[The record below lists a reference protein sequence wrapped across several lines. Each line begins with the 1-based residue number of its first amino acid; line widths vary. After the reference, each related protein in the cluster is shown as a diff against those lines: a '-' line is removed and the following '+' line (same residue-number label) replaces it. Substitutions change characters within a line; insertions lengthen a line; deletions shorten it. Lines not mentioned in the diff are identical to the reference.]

1 MRFMMMAVYESA
13 APDAVRGAEGVA
25 KMMQYN
31 KALQKAGV
39 LLANDGL
46 FPPSTGARISYAD
59 GKPTVTDGPF
69 PELKEVISGYWIIQA
84 RSREEAIE
92 WARRAPMS
100 NHERIEVRQIHELP
114 DFPEDVQRSAEGVR
128 TPERRT
134 LDCMSDVAKTIEA
147 VWKIEST
154 RLIAAIARVTH
165 DIGIAEE
172 LAQDALVTALEVWPE
187 EGIPENP
194 GAWLMTAA
202 KRRAIDSLRR
212 GRMLVQK
219 HEEIARELEW
229 QQQRLGDAMEHSL
242 DQVIDDDVLRL
253 IFTACHPVLAVE
265 GRIALTLRLIGG
277 LTTAEIAR
285 AFLVPEKT
293 MGQRIFRAKKTL
305 SEAHVPFETP
315 SGDELRR
322 RVESVLSVVYLI
334 FNEGYTATSGEEWMR
349 AALCDEA
356 LRLGRM
362 LAQLLPGESEV
373 HALVALMELHASRTA
388 ARRGKNGE
396 AVLLP
401 DQDRSLWDDAQIQR
415 GMTALEQAQRLGGG
429 AKPYALQAAI
439 AACHMR
445 ARTAEETDWERIVLL
460 YDALLQINP
469 SPIVA
474 LNRAV
479 AVGMVQGP
487 AAGLDALDAAATLAG
502 DSALAGYHLLPSV
515 RGDLLMKMGR
525 FSEAREEIQRAI
537 AMTKNLREQEL
548 LANRLKQ
555 LD

>member
-1 MRFMMMAVYESA
+1 
-13 APDAVRGAEGVA
+13 
-25 KMMQYN
+25 
-31 KALQKAGV
+31 
-39 LLANDGL
+39 
-46 FPPSTGARISYAD
+46 
-59 GKPTVTDGPF
+59 
-69 PELKEVISGYWIIQA
+69 
-84 RSREEAIE
+84 
-92 WARRAPMS
+92 
-100 NHERIEVRQIHELP
+100 
-114 DFPEDVQRSAEGVR
+114 
-128 TPERRT
+128 
-134 LDCMSDVAKTIEA
+134 MSDVHRTIEA

-154 RLIAAIARVTH
+154 RLVAAIARVTR

-172 LAQDALVTALEVWPE
+172 LAQDALVAALERWPE

-194 GAWLMTAA
+194 APWLMTAA

-212 GRMLVQK
+212 GQMLVQK
-219 HEEIARELEW
+219 HEEIARELQA
-229 QQQRLGDAMEHSL
+229 QQQRLGEAMDRAL

-265 GRIALTLRLIGG
+265 GRVALTLRLIGG

-305 SEAHVPFETP
+305 AEAHVPFETP
-315 SGDELRR
+315 RGDVLRR
-322 RVESVLSVVYLI
+322 RVKSVLSVVYLI
-334 FNEGYTATSGEEWMR
+334 FNEGYTATSGDDWMR

-362 LAQLLPGESEV
+362 LVQLLPDESEV
-373 HALVALMELHASRTA
+373 HALLALMELNASRTP
-388 ARRGKNGE
+388 ARRGSNGE

-401 DQDRSLWDDAQIQR
+401 EQDRSLWDCAQIQR
-415 GMTALEQAQRLGGG
+415 GMNALEQAQRLGGG
-429 AKPYALQAAI
+429 AENYALQAAI

-445 ARTAEETDWERIVLL
+445 AAAAAETDWDRIVLL
-460 YDALLQINP
+460 YDALLQIAP

-479 AVGMVQGP
+479 AVGMAQGP

-502 DSALAGYHLLPSV
+502 DSPVAGYHLFPSV

-525 FSEAREEIQRAI
+525 LSEAREEIQRAI

-555 LD
+555 LEKAAPST

>member
-1 MRFMMMAVYESA
+1 MK
-13 APDAVRGAEGVA
+13 DIH
-25 KMMQYN
+25 
-31 KALQKAGV
+31 KA
-39 LLANDGL
+39 
-46 FPPSTGARISYAD
+46 
-59 GKPTVTDGPF
+59 
-69 PELKEVISGYWIIQA
+69 
-84 RSREEAIE
+84 
-92 WARRAPMS
+92 
-100 NHERIEVRQIHELP
+100 
-114 DFPEDVQRSAEGVR
+114 
-128 TPERRT
+128 
-134 LDCMSDVAKTIEA
+134 IEA

-154 RLIAAIARVTH
+154 RLVAAIARVTR

-172 LAQDALVTALEVWPE
+172 LAQDALVTALELWPE
-187 EGIPENP
+187 QGIPENP

-219 HEEIARELEW
+219 HEQITRELEW
-229 QQQRLGDAMEHSL
+229 QQQQLGDALEHSL
-242 DQVIDDDVLRL
+242 DLVIDDDILRL
-253 IFTACHPVLAVE
+253 IFTACHPILAME

-277 LTTAEIAR
+277 LTTTEIAR
-285 AFLVPEKT
+285 ACLVPEKT

-315 SGDELRR
+315 RGDELRSR
-322 RVESVLSVVYLI
+322 IDSVLLVIYLI
-334 FNEGYTATSGEEWMR
+334 FNEGYTATSGDEWMR
-349 AALCDEA
+349 AALSEEA

-373 HALVALMELHASRTA
+373 HALLALMELQASRSA

-401 DQDRSLWDDAQIQR
+401 DQNRTLWDYAQIQR

-439 AACHMR
+439 AAYHIR
-445 ARTAEETDWERIVLL
+445 ARTAEETDWGGIVLL

-479 AVGMVQGP
+479 AVGMAQGP
-487 AAGLDALDAAATLAG
+487 AAGLNALDAAATLAG
-502 DSALAGYHLLPSV
+502 DSALAGYHLFPSV

-525 FSEAREEIQRAI
+525 FTEAREETQRAME
-537 AMTKNLREQEL
+537 MTKNLREQEL
-548 LANRLKQ
+548 LAARLKQ
-555 LD
+555 IEKAALST